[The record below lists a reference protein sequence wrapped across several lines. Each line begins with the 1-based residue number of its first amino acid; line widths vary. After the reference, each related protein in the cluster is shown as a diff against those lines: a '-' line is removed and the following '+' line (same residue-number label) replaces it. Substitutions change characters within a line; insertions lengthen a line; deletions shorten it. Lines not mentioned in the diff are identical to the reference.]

1 MKLEVPFYKQTT
13 PLNCGPAALRMAI
26 SYLDKDLGLKI
37 FEDKM
42 GIRKGE
48 GISTIKIATTAA
60 LSGYGVD
67 FYSKHI
73 LFNEEN
79 SKLDYYK
86 KHGDI
91 NLEQSKKLVEEA
103 RKAGLNVEER
113 SLQLKE
119 ILKLL
124 SELSIPI
131 ILLDWNIVEDRKKEG
146 YQGHFVPIVGYDKE
160 NVYVHNPSLEENKKS
175 MLIKREIFNKA
186 RKSQGT
192 DEDLVIVH
200 KK

>member
-48 GISTIKIATTAA
+48 GISTIKIAITAA
-60 LSGYGVD
+60 LYGYRVD

-79 SKLDYYK
+79 LKLDFYK
-86 KHGDI
+86 QYGDT

-103 RKAGLNVEER
+103 RKAGVNVEER
-113 SLQLKE
+113 SLQLEE
-119 ILKLL
+119 ILKFL
-124 SELSIPI
+124 SKVSIPI
-131 ILLDWNIVEDRKKEG
+131 ILLDWNIIKGRKEKG
-146 YQGHFVPIVGYDKE
+146 YQGHFVLIVGYDKE

-175 MLIKREIFNKA
+175 MPIRGRYLIRLEREKEQMKI
-186 RKSQGT
+186 
-192 DEDLVIVH
+192 
-200 KK
+200 